1 MAEEHTYD
9 PSAFTGTFLNPG
21 AAPYSQTGLW
31 IAWGGYHLVD
41 HYVNEVSEMMALR
54 AGAGIEDKTPLFK
67 TIIEGPDA
75 EAFVDRVQ
83 VRDASKVDVAHRIY
97 TF

>member
-41 HYVNEVSEMMALR
+41 H
-54 AGAGIEDKTPLFK
+54 
-67 TIIEGPDA
+67 
-75 EAFVDRVQ
+75 
-83 VRDASKVDVAHRIY
+83 
-97 TF
+97 